1 MKPWLSGDLSGVDPR
16 QELPRIRDAVFAAA
30 HRGED
35 LAPLVGALAAL
46 DPSVCAELVAGP
58 RAVAHPQA
66 VAAALQVVSILEV
79 ECAPSGL
86 YGRLVDLA
94 PSLGPEV
101 LAEAVRRHPR
111 AGWLVAL
118 SQRSDPS
125 PGRVHLEQTLGTA
138 CFAHACVMYASA
150 GRLEGLVAFARAT
163 PRLEI
168 LAALY
173 RGGCIEA
180 ALTVG
185 ANLVEA
191 DQTLAVVGALAA
203 LHGPDL
209 SFLGEGLLTKIEDP
223 GIRDHVKSTLLGV
236 RQAEDSGTRRSG

>member
-1 MKPWLSGDLSGVDPR
+1 MKPWLSGDLSGVDLG

-35 LAPLVGALAAL
+35 VAPLVRALADL
-46 DPSVCAELVAGP
+46 EPSVCAELVAGP

-66 VAAALQVVSILEV
+66 VLAALQVVSILET

-86 YGRLVDLA
+86 YGRFAELA
-94 PSLGPEV
+94 PSLGPEI
-101 LAEAVRRHPR
+101 LAVAARRHPV

-118 SQRSDPS
+118 SQRSETS
-125 PGRVHLEQTLGTA
+125 PGRVHLEQTLGTE
-138 CFAHACVMYASA
+138 CFADACVLYASA
-150 GRLEGLVAFARAT
+150 GQLEGLVAFARET

-168 LAALY
+168 LVALY
-173 RGGCIEA
+173 RGGCTDA

-185 ANLVEA
+185 AEMLEA
-191 DQTLAVVGALAA
+191 DKTLAVVGALAA

-209 SFLGEGLLTKIEDP
+209 SFLGERLLTKIEDP
-223 GIRDHVKSTLLGV
+223 GIRESVKSTLVGV
-236 RQAEDSGTRRSG
+236 

>member
-35 LAPLVGALAAL
+35 LTPLVGALAVL
-46 DPSVCAELVAGP
+46 EPSVCAELVAGP

-66 VAAALQVVSILEV
+66 VAAALPVVSILET

-86 YGRLVDLA
+86 YGRFVDLA
-94 PSLGPEV
+94 PSLGPEI
-101 LAEAVRRHPR
+101 LAVAARRHPV
-111 AGWLVAL
+111 AAWLVAL

-125 PGRVHLEQTLGTA
+125 PGRVHLEQTLGTE
-138 CFAHACVMYASA
+138 CFADVCVLYAVA
-150 GRLEGLVAFARAT
+150 GRLEGLVALAREA
-163 PRLEI
+163 PGLEV
-168 LAALY
+168 LVALY
-173 RGGCIEA
+173 RGGCTDA

-185 ANLVEA
+185 AKMLEA
-191 DQTLAVVGALAA
+191 DETLAVVGALAA

-209 SFLGEGLLTKIEDP
+209 SFLGERLLTKIEDP
-223 GIRDHVKSTLLGV
+223 DIRERVKSTLVGM
-236 RQAEDSGTRRSG
+236 